1 MNNIE
6 NAIRHLQSSIDIR
19 SNRLTIMHGLVI
31 EYVGDYKNALQAGN
45 ISICDAKDYENEINS
60 WKAEIVKEV
69 KHQKTEKKM
78 LAMMIYLKSHR
89 YNQWFWTGNQLAK
102 CLDNI

>member
-19 SNRLTIMHGLVI
+19 SNGITKIHNLIV
-31 EYVGDYKNALQAGN
+31 EYVGDYKNALKDGN
-45 ISICDAKDYENEINS
+45 SSLAKDYKHEINL

-69 KHQKTEKKM
+69 KQQKTEKKM
-78 LAMMIYLKSHR
+78 LAMMILCKNALHNKKVVYPREMDIL
-89 YNQWFWTGNQLAK
+89 
-102 CLDNI
+102 

>member
-19 SNRLTIMHGLVI
+19 SNRLTVIHGLVV
-31 EYVGDYKNALQAGN
+31 EYVGDYKSALKDGN
-45 ISICDAKDYENEINS
+45 TSLAKDYKHEINS

-69 KHQKTEKKM
+69 KQQKTEKKM
-78 LAMMIYLKSHR
+78 LAMMILCKNAL
-89 YNQWFWTGNQLAK
+89 YNKKVVYPREMDIL
-102 CLDNI
+102 